1 MEQITV
7 GTYVQFESFAKPK
20 KLIMGQVAKIFTS
33 KKDNKQYCQVK
44 VDGKLISK
52 QLGKVELFTPVSPQ
66 QA

>member
-7 GTYVQFESFAKPK
+7 GTHVQFESFKKPK
-20 KLIMGQVAKIFTS
+20 TIVWGEVVKIFTS

-44 VDGKLISK
+44 SNGKLISK
-52 QLGKVELFTPVSPQ
+52 QLGKVTLHTPDV

>member
-7 GTYVQFESFAKPK
+7 GTNVQFESFSKPK
-20 KLIMGQVAKIFTS
+20 TQITGVVAKIFTS

-44 VDGKLISK
+44 VEGKLISK
-52 QLGKVELFTPVSPQ
+52 QLSKVTVL

>member
-7 GTYVQFESFAKPK
+7 GTHVQFESFSKPK
-20 KLIMGQVAKIFTS
+20 TTITGVVVKIFTS

-52 QLGKVELFTPVSPQ
+52 QLSKVTFL
-66 QA
+66 QADIQA

>member
-20 KLIMGQVAKIFTS
+20 TTIYGEVLKIFTS

-44 VDGKLISK
+44 ANGKLISK
-52 QLGKVELFTPVSPQ
+52 QLSKVQVSPGISEAQ
-66 QA
+66 